1 MRIVTGPSLGVRLK
15 ACEGRK
21 DFCGTKRANIDS
33 CFNKVGRKN
42 ETAGGHEFNPVEK
55 QFSRRRRPHP
65 KLWARFQSL
74 LERALNA
81 EGPWKTAD
89 EAEELLLQELRPL
102 GSTSMNVGATQ
113 AEERGGDELKGPEA
127 TVGSRKKKR

>member
-1 MRIVTGPSLGVRLK
+1 MPCTWVRLK
-15 ACEGRK
+15 AGEGRK
-21 DFCGTKRANIDS
+21 DFCGIKCANIDS

-42 ETAGGHEFNPVEK
+42 ETAGGHELNPVEK
-55 QFSRRRRPHP
+55 QFIRRRRPHP
-65 KLWARFQSL
+65 KLWVRFQSL

-102 GSTSMNVGATQ
+102 GRTSMNVGATQ
-113 AEERGGDELKGPEA
+113 AEERVGDELKGPEA

>member
-1 MRIVTGPSLGVRLK
+1 MRLK
-15 ACEGRK
+15 AGEGRK
-21 DFCGTKRANIDS
+21 DFCGTKCANIDS

-42 ETAGGHEFNPVEK
+42 ATAGGHEFNPVEK

-65 KLWARFQSL
+65 KLWVRFQSL

-81 EGPWKTAD
+81 EGPLKTAD
-89 EAEELLLQELRPL
+89 EAEELLIQELRPL
-102 GSTSMNVGATQ
+102 GSTSMNVWATQ
-113 AEERGGDELKGPEA
+113 AEERVGDELKGPEA